1 MPWQDYLTSLKYF
14 FFSASVL
21 HFLCT
26 SEERSFS
33 SSMME
38 VFAVDVLDGD
48 GGPASTVAIAVAAAS
63 NSSAISMV
71 TLGTLCSRSAPKP
84 QMLGP
89 AANSKVGGS
98 NIILRVGAMEL
109 ALSSTSTSNF
119 CTSTSSLSSSSEEDG
134 QKRQGSSLQSPC
146 QPFYRCWWKN
156 SEAGAYW

>member
-26 SEERSFS
+26 SEARSFS

-71 TLGTLCSRSAPKP
+71 TLGTLCWASSKLKSRWIKYHTESWSYGVGFVFNIHIKFLYFHFFIVIFIRGGWAKAPGIIITKSMSAFL
-84 QMLGP
+84 QVL
-89 AANSKVGGS
+89 V
-98 NIILRVGAMEL
+98 
-109 ALSSTSTSNF
+109 
-119 CTSTSSLSSSSEEDG
+119 EE
-134 QKRQGSSLQSPC
+134 
-146 QPFYRCWWKN
+146 
-156 SEAGAYW
+156 